1 MKKYR
6 LSASII
12 FIILILV
19 SIFSFT
25 DCNRQPQKEKEKEK
39 AILKIG
45 VILPLT
51 GPLTYRGQEEKK
63 AMELAMQD
71 FNQKHADA
79 SINLIFKDSNS
90 RSLEAITD
98 SLLNTERVSAFMAST
113 APVSR
118 SISYIANKNKIIMGF
133 LTFDSTIQRL
143 SPYIFRLYESK
154 EAEAEQIARYYAR
167 DNKSDKIVVL
177 YANQPEISRQII
189 DYLIPKFMQSNIN
202 ISFYEPYAPGQ
213 TNFKKTVERIEH
225 SRATSLLILGFK
237 EEYSPILEELARRK
251 LTGRIKIVSGI
262 TLLSLENL
270 SSELFEGTIIA
281 APQYVFDKN
290 ERAKAFEQRFL
301 NVYGHTP
308 GFEAAFA
315 YDAVSIL
322 SEGLVDGLV
331 SGHGNAETVS
341 FKTTNR
347 KYEGV
352 MGNLAIDNEGGLSVP
367 MGMGVIRKGKIVPL
381 RNTEKH

>member
-1 MKKYR
+1 LRKYR

-12 FIILILV
+12 FIVLILV

-25 DCNRQPQKEKEKEK
+25 NCNRQPQKEKEK

-118 SISYIANKNKIIMGF
+118 AISHIANKNKIIMGF
-133 LTFDSTIQRL
+133 LTSDSTIQKL
-143 SPYIFRLYESK
+143 SPYIFRLYQSQ
-154 EAEAEQIARYYAR
+154 EAEAEQIARYFAGE
-167 DNKSDKIVVL
+167 NKAEQIAVL
-177 YANQPEISRQII
+177 FANQPQISRQVT
-189 DYLIPKFMQSNIN
+189 DYLIPKFTQSNIN

-213 TNFKKTVERIEH
+213 INFKETVERIEH
-225 SRATSLLILGFK
+225 SKAASLLILGFK
-237 EEYSPILEELARRK
+237 EEYHPILEELARRK

-262 TLLSLENL
+262 SLLSLENL

-290 ERAKAFEQRFL
+290 EKAKAFEQSFL

-308 GFEAAFA
+308 GLEAAFA

-322 SEGLVDGLV
+322 CEGLVDGLV

-352 MGNLAIDNEGGLSVP
+352 MGSLAIDNEGGLSVP
-367 MGMGVIRKGKIVPL
+367 MGTGVIRKGKIVPL
-381 RNTEKH
+381 SNTEKH

>member
-1 MKKYR
+1 LRKYR
-6 LSASII
+6 ISASII
-12 FIILILV
+12 FIALILISL
-19 SIFSFT
+19 FSFT
-25 DCNRQPQKEKEKEK
+25 DCSWQPQKEKEK
-39 AILKIG
+39 AIIKIG

-79 SINLIFKDSNS
+79 SITLIFKDSNS
-90 RSLEAITD
+90 LSLEAVTD
-98 SLLNTERVSAFMAST
+98 SLLNTDRVSALMAST

-118 SISYIANKNKIIMGF
+118 AISYIANKNKIIMAF
-133 LTFDSTIQRL
+133 LTSDSTIQRL

-154 EAEAEQIARYYAR
+154 EAESDQIAHYFAEE
-167 DNKSDKIVVL
+167 NKTEQIVVL

-189 DYLIPKFMQSNIN
+189 DYLLPKFIQSDIN
-202 ISFYEPYAPGQ
+202 ISFYEPYTPGEK
-213 TNFKKTVERIEH
+213 TFKKTVERIEH
-225 SRATSLLILGFK
+225 SGAKNLLILGLK
-237 EEYSPILEELARRK
+237 EEYDSILEELARRK

-262 TLLSLENL
+262 NLLSSENL
-270 SSELFEGTIIA
+270 SSELLEGTIIA
-281 APQYVFDKN
+281 APQYVFHKN
-290 ERAKAFEQRFL
+290 EKAAAFEQRFL
-301 NVYGHTP
+301 AVYGHTP
-308 GFEAAFA
+308 GLEAAFA
-315 YDAVSIL
+315 YDAASIL

-352 MGNLAIDNEGGLSVP
+352 MGNLAVDNEGGLSVP
-367 MGMGVIRKGKIVPL
+367 MGMGVIRKGKIAPL
-381 RNTEKH
+381 NNLEKH

>member
-1 MKKYR
+1 LKKYR

-25 DCNRQPQKEKEKEK
+25 ACNRQPQKEKEK

-71 FNQKHADA
+71 FNRMHADA
-79 SINLIFKDSNS
+79 SITLIFKDSYS
-90 RSLEAITD
+90 GSLEVITD
-98 SLLNTERVSAFMAST
+98 SLLNTEQVSAFMAST

-133 LTFDSTIQRL
+133 LTFDSTIQKL
-143 SPYIFRLYESK
+143 SPYIFRLYESQ
-154 EAEAEQIARYYAR
+154 EAEADQIARYFAAE
-167 DNKSDKIVVL
+167 NKAEQIVVL
-177 YANQPEISRQII
+177 FANQPQISRQVT
-189 DYLIPKFMQSNIN
+189 DYLIPKFTQSKIN
-202 ISFYEPYAPGQ
+202 VSFYEPYAPGQ
-213 TNFKKTVERIEH
+213 INFKETVERIAH
-225 SRATSLLILGFK
+225 SGATSLLILGFK
-237 EEYSPILEELARRK
+237 EEYIPILKELARRK
-251 LTGRIKIVSGI
+251 LTGRIKILSGI
-262 TLLSLENL
+262 NMLSLENL
-270 SSELFEGTIIA
+270 SSELSEGTIIA
-281 APQYVFDKN
+281 APQYVFHKN
-290 ERAKAFEQRFL
+290 EKAKDFEQRFL
-301 NVYGHTP
+301 NINGHAP
-308 GFEAAFA
+308 GHEAAFA

-352 MGNLAIDNEGGLSVP
+352 MGNIAIDNEGGLSVP
-367 MGMGVIRKGKIVPL
+367 MGVGVIRKGKIVSL
-381 RNTEKH
+381 STTEKH

>member
-25 DCNRQPQKEKEKEK
+25 DCNRQPQKEKEK

-51 GPLTYRGQEEKK
+51 GPLNYRGQEEKK

-79 SINLIFKDSNS
+79 SITLIFKDSNS

-98 SLLNTERVSAFMAST
+98 NLINTERVSAFMAST

-118 SISYIANKNKIIMGF
+118 AISYIANNKKIIMGF
-133 LTFDSTIQRL
+133 LTSDSTIQKL
-143 SPYIFRLYESK
+143 SPYIFRLSMSQ
-154 EAEAEQIARYYAR
+154 EAEAYQIASYFAGE
-167 DNKSDKIVVL
+167 NKAEQIVVL
-177 YANQPEISRQII
+177 FANQPQISRQIT
-189 DYLIPKFMQSNIN
+189 DYLIPKFTQSNIN
-202 ISFYEPYAPGQ
+202 ISFYEPYASWQ
-213 TNFKKTVERIEH
+213 INFKETVERIEH

-237 EEYSPILEELARRK
+237 EEYGPILEELARRK

-262 TLLSLENL
+262 NLLSLENL

-301 NVYGHTP
+301 NVCGHTP
-308 GFEAAFA
+308 GLEAAFA
-315 YDAVSIL
+315 YDAVSVL

-352 MGNLAIDNEGGLSVP
+352 MGDIAIDNEGGLSVP
-367 MGMGVIRKGKIVPL
+367 MGMGVIKKGKIVPL
-381 RNTEKH
+381 SNTEKH

>member
-1 MKKYR
+1 LKKYR

-25 DCNRQPQKEKEKEK
+25 DCNRQPQKEKEK

-71 FNQKHADA
+71 FNRKHDDA
-79 SINLIFKDSNS
+79 SITLIFKDSYS
-90 RSLEAITD
+90 RSLEAITN

-118 SISYIANKNKIIMGF
+118 AISYIANKNKIIMAF
-133 LTFDSTIQRL
+133 LTSDSTIQKL
-143 SPYIFRLYESK
+143 SPYIFRLYESQ
-154 EAEAEQIARYYAR
+154 EAEADQIARYFAGE
-167 DNKSDKIVVL
+167 NKAGQIVVL
-177 YANQPEISRQII
+177 FANQPQISRQVT
-189 DYLIPKFMQSNIN
+189 DYLIPKFTQSNIN
-202 ISFYEPYAPGQ
+202 VSFYEPYAPGQ
-213 TNFKKTVERIEH
+213 INFKETVERIEH
-225 SRATSLLILGFK
+225 SRPASLLILGFK

-262 TLLSLENL
+262 NLLSLENL

-281 APQYVFDKN
+281 APQYVFHKN
-290 ERAKAFEQRFL
+290 EKAKAFEQSFL
-301 NVYGHTP
+301 NIYGNTP
-308 GFEAAFA
+308 GLEAAFA

-381 RNTEKH
+381 STTEKH

>member
-1 MKKYR
+1 LKKYR

-25 DCNRQPQKEKEKEK
+25 DCNRQPQKEKEK

-51 GPLTYRGQEEKK
+51 GPLNYRGQEEKK

-79 SINLIFKDSNS
+79 SITLIFKDSNS

-98 SLLNTERVSAFMAST
+98 NLINTERVSAFMAST

-118 SISYIANKNKIIMGF
+118 AISYIANNKKIIMGF
-133 LTFDSTIQRL
+133 LTSDSTIQKL
-143 SPYIFRLYESK
+143 SPYIFRLSMSQ
-154 EAEAEQIARYYAR
+154 EAEAYQIASYFAGE
-167 DNKSDKIVVL
+167 NKAEQIVVL
-177 YANQPEISRQII
+177 FANQPQISRQIT
-189 DYLIPKFMQSNIN
+189 DYLIPKFTQSNIN
-202 ISFYEPYAPGQ
+202 ISFYEPYASWQ
-213 TNFKKTVERIEH
+213 INFKETVERIEH

-237 EEYSPILEELARRK
+237 EEYGPILEELARRK

-262 TLLSLENL
+262 NLLSLENL

-301 NVYGHTP
+301 NVCGHTP
-308 GFEAAFA
+308 GLEAAFA
-315 YDAVSIL
+315 YDAVSVL

-352 MGNLAIDNEGGLSVP
+352 MGDIAIDNEGGLSVP
-367 MGMGVIRKGKIVPL
+367 MGMGVIKKGKIVPL
-381 RNTEKH
+381 SNTEKH